1 MLDYINALLQLF
13 GEFCSFFLTAP
24 FYGGIKVG
32 YVLIAMAIMGVMLNF
47 FIRRFR

>member
-13 GEFCSFFLTAP
+13 GEFCMFLLDAP
-24 FYGGIKVG
+24 FYGGIKIG